1 MISLK
6 NLSTIPKIENMPLRQ
21 LRSLYEKRKMN
32 LVELLE
38 KNPKLDPARQHQIY
52 GAICEIDILLKT
64 IDHLRQQEIEE
75 NIKLDAKSKGE
86 FK

>member
-1 MISLK
+1 
-6 NLSTIPKIENMPLRQ
+6 MPLRQ

-75 NIKLDAKSKGE
+75 NIKLDAKGKGV
-86 FK
+86 

>member
-1 MISLK
+1 
-6 NLSTIPKIENMPLRQ
+6 
-21 LRSLYEKRKMN
+21 MN

-75 NIKLDAKSKGE
+75 NIKLDAKGKGV
-86 FK
+86 

>member
-1 MISLK
+1 
-6 NLSTIPKIENMPLRQ
+6 MPLRQ

-64 IDHLRQQEIEE
+64 IDHLREQEIQD
-75 NIKLDAKSKGE
+75 NYKLDEKSKGSIN
-86 FK
+86 KK

>member
-1 MISLK
+1 
-6 NLSTIPKIENMPLRQ
+6 MPLRH
-21 LRSLYEKRKMN
+21 LRNLYEKRKSN

-64 IDHLRQQEIEE
+64 IDHLREQEIQD
-75 NIKLDAKSKGE
+75 NFVLDTKARNDKAS
-86 FK
+86 FQ

>member
-1 MISLK
+1 
-6 NLSTIPKIENMPLRQ
+6 MPLRQ
-21 LRSLYEKRKMN
+21 LKSLYEKRKMN

-64 IDHLRQQEIEE
+64 IDHLREQEIQD
-75 NIKLDAKSKGE
+75 NYQLDKKQRGI
-86 FK
+86 

>member
-1 MISLK
+1 
-6 NLSTIPKIENMPLRQ
+6 MPLRQ
-21 LRSLYEKRKMN
+21 LRTLYEKRKMN

-64 IDHLRQQEIEE
+64 IDHLRQQEIED
-75 NIKLDAKSKGE
+75 NYKLDSKSRGE
-86 FK
+86 RLI

>member
-1 MISLK
+1 
-6 NLSTIPKIENMPLRQ
+6 MPLRH

-38 KNPKLDPARQHQIY
+38 KNPNLDPARQHQIY

-64 IDHLRQQEIEE
+64 IDHLREQEIQE
-75 NIKLDAKSKGE
+75 NYRLDAKSRGE
-86 FK
+86 KL

>member
-1 MISLK
+1 
-6 NLSTIPKIENMPLRQ
+6 
-21 LRSLYEKRKMN
+21 MN

-64 IDHLRQQEIEE
+64 IDHLREQEIQD
-75 NIKLDAKSKGE
+75 NYKLDEKSKGSIN
-86 FK
+86 KK